1 MSHILEGIKVI
12 DAASYLAGP
21 AAATVM
27 ADFGADVI
35 KIEPPSGD
43 GLRLVSAGYRTDY
56 NWQMVSRNKRD
67 LCLDLKQEAARK
79 VLHTL
84 IDSADVLI
92 LNFRE
97 DQIRQFE
104 LDYDA
109 LLARNPRLI
118 YALVTGYGTVGPDRN
133 RRGFDVTAWWARS
146 GISALLKPFG
156 HAPVFS
162 GGGIGDHATA
172 LGLLSAIM
180 MGLYHREKTGQG
192 RQVATSLVASGC
204 YANGMM
210 LQGMIAGHDR
220 EDMLNDQEGQ
230 RSAMATVYRTR
241 DDEYL
246 MLSITNPDKEW
257 PLFAECLGHP
267 EWCDEFPDGKA
278 VLGNREAVTALIAT
292 ELGRRTL
299 ANVCEVLDTKN
310 MPYAS
315 VEHLRDVVR
324 DAHLI
329 ENGVIKPTGSED
341 ADYQWMV
348 ANPISIADEQHK
360 DPVMAP
366 DIGAHSDELLREY
379 GYGDADIAQLQ
390 QQGAVVQA
398 AD

>member
-21 AAATVM
+21 AAATIM

-35 KIEPPSGD
+35 KIEPPGGD
-43 GLRLVSAGYRTDY
+43 GFRLLRAGYRTDY

-84 IDSADVLI
+84 IDTADVLI

-97 DQIRQFE
+97 DQIQRFE
-104 LDYDA
+104 LDYDE
-109 LLARNPRLI
+109 LRTRNPRLI
-118 YALVTGYGTVGPDRN
+118 YAVVTGYGTVGPDRN

-156 HAPVFS
+156 RAPVFS

-180 MGLYHREKTGQG
+180 MGLYQREKTGQG
-192 RQVATSLVASGC
+192 KQVATSLVASGC
-204 YANGMM
+204 YVNGMM

-220 EDMLNDQEGQ
+220 EDMLNDQGGQ

-257 PLFAECLGHP
+257 PVFAKCLGHP
-267 EWCDEFPDGKA
+267 EWCDDFPDGEA

-292 ELGRRTL
+292 ELVSRTL

-310 MPYAS
+310 MPYAP

-348 ANPISIADEQHK
+348 SNPISIADEQHK
-360 DPVMAP
+360 APVMAP

-398 AD
+398 SD